1 MNSFS
6 ILLLSVSC
14 STLAASMGGN
24 GLKRQPIRPQTR
36 HNIVRSE
43 ADATAELEV
52 RPLGSMVLQ
61 QANSHSLAPDS
72 LLDTT
77 LDSTSQDLHSAA
89 PVTATQVPNNL
100 AAFEVASAGVAHF
113 NGVYMLSTTPNTD
126 ATACSSL
133 TWEMTNAG
141 GKHLLYNIGG
151 AWNLDLSGSTP
162 TYNGGGNNACA
173 PESAAWAG
181 VGTDAAAAP
190 TVTRAAAASY
200 ITTTKAPAAAN
211 ATANGTTT
219 NGTAAAAATAP
230 TAAPTPQVYFVVTNA
245 GIPGFNGVYYT
256 TPLVVADQRCERTFA
271 KDGPDNT
278 EYTLAFGGP
287 MWYFQSMIGGK
298 MNRPYVAQD
307 DGSCSPELGT
317 WHSATVPPS
326 AGGTVPA
333 VARTNTATPTT
344 TTTTTT
350 RPTPLPNT
358 ARIFTNT
365 TTVAGAAATTTTAA
379 APGATTTTIATQ
391 STAAVK
397 AYGTRRSSMWWLRL
411 LTPLTL
417 GLALERLSLSL

>member
-6 ILLLSVSC
+6 VLLLSVSC
-14 STLAASMGGN
+14 STLAASMGGTDLQ
-24 GLKRQPIRPQTR
+24 GQPIRQHTK

-43 ADATAELEV
+43 AGSTAELEV

-61 QANSHSLAPDS
+61 QASPHSLAPDS
-72 LLDTT
+72 LLDIT
-77 LDSTSQDLHSAA
+77 LDSASQDLNSAA

-100 AAFEVASAGVAHF
+100 AAFEVAGAGVAHF
-113 NGVYMLSTTPNTD
+113 NGVYMPSTTPNTD
-126 ATACSSL
+126 AKACTSL
-133 TWEMTNAG
+133 TWDMTNAG
-141 GKHLLYNIGG
+141 GKHMLYDIGG
-151 AWNLDLSGSTP
+151 AWNLDLSGSSP
-162 TYNGGGNNACA
+162 LYNGGDNNACA
-173 PESAAWAG
+173 PEAAAWAG
-181 VGTDAAAAP
+181 IGTGAAAAP

-211 ATANGTTT
+211 ATANATA
-219 NGTAAAAATAP
+219 NGTAAAATAP
-230 TAAPTPQVYFVVTNA
+230 TAAPTPQNYFVVTNA

-278 EYTLAFGGP
+278 EYTLAFGSP

-298 MNRPYVAQD
+298 MTRPYVAQD
-307 DGSCSPELGT
+307 DGSCSPDLGT
-317 WHSATVPPS
+317 WKALTP

-350 RPTPLPNT
+350 RPTPPPNT
-358 ARIFTNT
+358 TRIFTNT
-365 TTVAGAAATTTTAA
+365 TTVAGAPTTTTVTA
-379 APGATTTTIATQ
+379 APGATTTTVATQ
-391 STAAVK
+391 PMAPTEVK
-397 AYGTRRSSMWWLRL
+397 AHGSRGVSMLWLRL

-417 GLALERLSLSL
+417 GFALARLSLGL